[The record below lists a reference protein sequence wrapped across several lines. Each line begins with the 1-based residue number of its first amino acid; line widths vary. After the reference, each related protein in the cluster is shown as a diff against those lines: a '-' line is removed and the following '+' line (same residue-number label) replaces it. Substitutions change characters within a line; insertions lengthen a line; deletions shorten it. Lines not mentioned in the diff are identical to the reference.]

1 MQLGKPLKNDG
12 EQRLLSPTAFTFPTL
27 VSGWDLRRAGS
38 GGHGNHCGQSVRV
51 HESPR
56 VYSGEQSHGSQGNGE
71 DRRISGIHVHVW
83 YMFYLPPQILGMLLR
98 SKGKMINSNILHLTY
113 TLVGT
118 VDSAH
123 ESACIPN
130 PVAFSDLLA
139 GNTRKS

>member
-1 MQLGKPLKNDG
+1 
-12 EQRLLSPTAFTFPTL
+12 
-27 VSGWDLRRAGS
+27 
-38 GGHGNHCGQSVRV
+38 
-51 HESPR
+51 
-56 VYSGEQSHGSQGNGE
+56 
-71 DRRISGIHVHVW
+71 
-83 YMFYLPPQILGMLLR
+83 MFVPSPQILGMLLR

-139 GNTRKS
+139 GNTVKS

>member
-1 MQLGKPLKNDG
+1 
-12 EQRLLSPTAFTFPTL
+12 
-27 VSGWDLRRAGS
+27 
-38 GGHGNHCGQSVRV
+38 
-51 HESPR
+51 
-56 VYSGEQSHGSQGNGE
+56 
-71 DRRISGIHVHVW
+71 
-83 YMFYLPPQILGMLLR
+83 MFYPPLQILGMLLR